1 MTLTGSIN
9 LTKLKK
15 AIEEGQISVFK
26 TESGQLLANIAVF
39 INDTPDQYGN
49 DASIKAQPIKD
60 KPDHKIYIGNLKKK
74 ATAVVEAGDEQGIAD
89 DLPF

>member
-9 LTKLKK
+9 LTKIKK
-15 AIEEGQISVFK
+15 AIEDGQISVFK
-26 TESGQLLANIAVF
+26 TESGQLLANVAVF
-39 INDTPDQYGN
+39 VNDTPDQYGN
-49 DASIKAQPIKD
+49 DATIKAQPIKD

-74 ATAVVEAGDEQGIAD
+74 ANAVTEVGNEPNLVD

>member
-9 LTKLKK
+9 LTKIKK
-15 AIEEGQISVFK
+15 GIEEGQISVFK
-26 TESGQLLANIAVF
+26 TESGQLLANVAVF
-39 INDTPDQYGN
+39 VNDTPDQYGN
-49 DASIKAQPIKD
+49 DATIKAQPIKD

-74 ATAVVEAGDEQGIAD
+74 ANVVTDVGNEPNLVD

>member
-9 LTKLKK
+9 LTKIKK

-39 INDTPDQYGN
+39 VNDTPDQYGN

-60 KPDHKIYIGNLKKK
+60 KPDHKVYIGNLKKK
-74 ATAVVEAGDEQGIAD
+74 ANAVSEVGDEQGIVD

>member
-9 LTKLKK
+9 LTKIKK
-15 AIEEGQISVFK
+15 AIDEGQISVYK

-60 KPDHKIYIGNLKKK
+60 KTDHKIYIGNLKKK
-74 ATAVVEAGDEQGIAD
+74 ANTVTEAGDQQGIAD

>member
-26 TESGQLLANIAVF
+26 TESGQLLANISVF
-39 INDTPDQYGN
+39 VNDTPDQYGN

-60 KPDHKIYIGNLKKK
+60 KPDHKVYIGNLKKK
-74 ATAVVEAGDEQGIAD
+74 ANTVVEAGDQQGIAD

>member
-9 LTKLKK
+9 LTKIKK
-15 AIEEGQISVFK
+15 AIEDGQISVFK

-39 INDTPDQYGN
+39 INDIPDQYGN

-60 KPDHKIYIGNLKKK
+60 KTDHKIYIGNLKKK
-74 ATAVVEAGDEQGIAD
+74 ANAVVEAGEEQGIAD

>member
-1 MTLTGSIN
+1 MTLTGIIN
-9 LTKLKK
+9 LTKIKK

-39 INDTPDQYGN
+39 VNDTPDQYGN

-60 KPDHKIYIGNLKKK
+60 QTDHKVYIGNLKKK
-74 ATAVVEAGDEQGIAD
+74 ANAVSEVGNESDVAD